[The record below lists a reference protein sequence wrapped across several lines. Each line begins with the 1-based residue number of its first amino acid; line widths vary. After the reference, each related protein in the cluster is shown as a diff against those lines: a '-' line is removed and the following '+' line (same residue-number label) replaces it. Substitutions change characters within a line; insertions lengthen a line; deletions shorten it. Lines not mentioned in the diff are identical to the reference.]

1 MTNLIYATGVLSLII
16 QIFTGFFDYS
26 VLKLNVPSS
35 LLLLKKLLLLEF
47 VVQLIEGSF
56 YVWLVVQFSKIS
68 HLDITHFRYYD
79 WFITTPTMLFTFSF
93 YLLYLKY
100 KKENKEIP
108 ENISSL
114 IYENMSILIAV
125 IVLNAMMLFFG
136 YLGEIR
142 KMSKYLSTFLGFI
155 PFLAMFYII
164 YVNYAIFTDMGIQLF
179 WYFFAVW
186 ALYGVAALFP
196 YDAKNAMYNIL
207 DLFAKNFFGVF
218 LAFTLLYST
227 QEVQQP

>member
-16 QIFTGFFDYS
+16 QVFTGIFDFF
-26 VLKLNVPSS
+26 VLKLHVPPSFV
-35 LLLLKKLLLLEF
+35 LLKKLLLLEF

-56 YVWLVVQFSKIS
+56 YVWLVLQFSKIT
-68 HLDITHFRYYD
+68 DITHFRYYD
-79 WFITTPTMLFTFSF
+79 WFITTPTMLFTYSF

-100 KKENKEIP
+100 KEENKEIP
-108 ENISSL
+108 ENISFL
-114 IYENMSILIAV
+114 IYENMNILIPV
-125 IVLNAMMLFFG
+125 FILNTMMLFFG

-164 YVNYAIFTDMGIQLF
+164 YVNYAIFTEEGIQTF

-196 YDAKNAMYNIL
+196 YNTKNVMYNIL

-218 LAFTLLYST
+218 LALTLLYSI
-227 QEVQQP
+227 QEPSNL

>member
-1 MTNLIYATGVLSLII
+1 MTNLIYATGVISLII
-16 QIFTGFFDYS
+16 QIFTGFFDYF

-56 YVWLVVQFSKIS
+56 YVWLVLQFSKIS

-100 KKENKEIP
+100 KEENKEIP
-108 ENISSL
+108 EKISFL

-125 IVLNAMMLFFG
+125 IILNAMMLFFG
-136 YLGEIR
+136 YLGEIK

-164 YVNYAIFTDMGIQLF
+164 YVNYAIFTDVGIQLF

-218 LAFTLLYST
+218 LAFTLLYS
-227 QEVQQP
+227 VQQAEHT